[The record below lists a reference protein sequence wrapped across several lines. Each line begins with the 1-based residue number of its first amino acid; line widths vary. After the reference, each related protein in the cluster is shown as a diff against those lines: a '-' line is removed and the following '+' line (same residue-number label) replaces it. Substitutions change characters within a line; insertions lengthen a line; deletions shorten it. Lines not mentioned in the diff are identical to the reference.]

1 MREKTWVREEVRGGY
16 EWAEDGI
23 KLPLSERFTLVR
35 MTELFSVSLP
45 LSPTIYGVAGHRE
58 NPGL

>member
-1 MREKTWVREEVRGGY
+1 MREEVRGGY

-23 KLPLSERFTLVR
+23 KLPLSERFILIR